1 MMTSTTVR
9 SARLSL
15 LLGAALLLAGC
26 AGLLPRGELTPRQR
40 RLNLE
45 SFDRVWTTVRD
56 RHFDPGIGGLD
67 WPGVYDE
74 LRPRIARAS
83 TMRQARAAMQEML
96 DRLELT
102 HFSII
107 PAAIYSELVRDDG
120 QGFGDGTVG
129 LEVRLI
135 DGRAV
140 VTRVDG
146 QSPSD
151 RSGVHP
157 GWVVSA
163 IEGDTVATL
172 LRSIYENFD
181 PGLERDYIAASAVM
195 YRLDG
200 PVGDTIS
207 VTFLDNQDNE
217 VGLELPM
224 VPVEGEIYQFGYMPP
239 FRVQI
244 KVDTLAGSVR
254 CIRFNAFLDP
264 PRLMPVF
271 NTVLQSM
278 DDASGLIIDLRGNAG
293 GLGVIAMGMAG
304 WLVGETGHS
313 LGTVYTRDTRLKL
326 VVNPRAN
333 PYTGPV
339 AVLVDGLSVS
349 CAEFLS
355 GGLQDLGRA
364 AVIGSPT
371 LGAALSSN
379 VEPLPNGDR
388 FQYAFADFIRLD
400 GSSLEGLGVTPD
412 ITVQPTRRDY
422 LAHGDPV
429 LRAALS
435 WIEKQNQ

>member
-1 MMTSTTVR
+1 MNPTAHKSPKV
-9 SARLSL
+9 SL
-15 LLGAALLLAGC
+15 LLAAILLLASC

-45 SFDRVWTTVRD
+45 SFDQVWTTVRD
-56 RHFDPGIGGLD
+56 RHFDPAIGGID

-74 LRPRIARAS
+74 LRPRVAHAR

-120 QGFGDGTVG
+120 TGFGDGNVG

-140 VTRVDG
+140 ITRVDEP
-146 QSPSD
+146 SPAD

-157 GWVVSA
+157 GWIVSVIA
-163 IEGDTVATL
+163 GDTVATL

-181 PGLERDYIAASAVM
+181 PGLECDYIAASAVM
-195 YRLDG
+195 YRLNG
-200 PVGDTIS
+200 PVGDSLS
-207 VTFLDNQDNE
+207 VTFLDDQDNE
-217 VGLELPM
+217 VALELPL
-224 VPVEGEIYQFGYMPP
+224 VPVDGEIYQLGYMPP
-239 FRVQI
+239 FRVRI
-244 KVDTLAGSVR
+244 EVDTLAGSVR
-254 CIRFNAFLDP
+254 YIRFNAFLDP

-271 NTVLQSM
+271 SAVLQSM
-278 DDASGLIIDLRGNAG
+278 DDASGLVIDLRGNSG
-293 GLGVIAMGMAG
+293 GLGVMAMGMAG

-313 LGTVYTRDTRLKL
+313 LGTVYTRDTHLNL
-326 VVNPRAN
+326 VVNPRAH

-339 AVLVDGLSVS
+339 VVLVDGLSVS
-349 CAEFLS
+349 GAEFLS

-364 AVIGSPT
+364 TVIGSPT

-388 FQYAFADFIRLD
+388 FQYAFADFIRPD

-412 ITVQPTRRDY
+412 IAVQPTRRDY
-422 LAHGDPV
+422 LTHGDPV

-435 WIEKQNQ
+435 WIASQNQ